1 MTTSVTEGL
10 TKVQGAVRSAV
21 SNKKISDLAR
31 DTGDVH
37 EKTKFTSDHGVPIS
51 NTDHWLKVV
60 SDDRGGPSVLED
72 QFAREK
78 VRLSLS
84 YPNINY

>member
-1 MTTSVTEGL
+1 MATSVSAGL
-10 TKVQGAVRSAV
+10 SKVQGAVKSVATD
-21 SNKKISDLAR
+21 KKINDLAK
-31 DTGDVH
+31 DTRDVH

-60 SDDRGGPSVLED
+60 SDERGGPSTLED

-78 VRLSLS
+78 VRIPL
-84 YPNINY
+84 